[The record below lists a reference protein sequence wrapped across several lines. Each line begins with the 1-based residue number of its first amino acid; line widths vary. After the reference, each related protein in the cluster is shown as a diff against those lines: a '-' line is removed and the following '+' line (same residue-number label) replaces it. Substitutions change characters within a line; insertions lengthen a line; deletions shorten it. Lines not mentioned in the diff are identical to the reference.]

1 MTRHESFSPKQ
12 PLLYP
17 LGPSY
22 RDSNTGHWVQRWSDN
37 QLLPSV
43 EPGRLRVLAT
53 PQGDA
58 FARELPDGNYAAT
71 QARPLEGWGLAL
83 HHLLAADQYR
93 NLGLL
98 AKVSIGV
105 IKALK
110 RPGGKAAAIAAEAAL
125 LLTPIPGD
133 EILTPTA
140 TAGIIAL
147 GALKAVATER
157 SRLNCK

>member
-1 MTRHESFSPKQ
+1 MTRHESYSVNQ
-12 PLLYP
+12 PQHP

-22 RDSNTGHWVQRWSDN
+22 RHPNTGQWVQQWSND

-43 EPGRLRVLAT
+43 EPGRLRVLPS

-71 QARPLEGWGLAL
+71 QARPLEGWGLAMR
-83 HHLLAADQYR
+83 HLLAANQYR

-98 AKVSIGV
+98 AKASIGV
-105 IKALK
+105 VKALK
-110 RPGGKAAAIAAEAAL
+110 RPSGKAAAIAAEAAL

-133 EILTPTA
+133 EILTPAA
-140 TAGIIAL
+140 TAGIVAL

>member
-1 MTRHESFSPKQ
+1 MQ
-12 PLLYP
+12 PW
-17 LGPSY
+17 
-22 RDSNTGHWVQRWSDN
+22 SNN

-53 PQGDA
+53 PQGDT

-71 QARPLEGWGLAL
+71 QARPLEGWGLAMQ
-83 HHLLAADQYR
+83 HLLAANQYR

-105 IKALK
+105 VKALK
-110 RPGGKAAAIAAEAAL
+110 RPSGKAAAIAAEAAL

-133 EILTPTA
+133 EILTPAA
-140 TAGIIAL
+140 TAGIVAL

-157 SRLNCK
+157 TRLNCK

>member
-22 RDSNTGHWVQRWSDN
+22 RDSNTGHWMQRWSNN

-58 FARELPDGNYAAT
+58 FARELPDGNCAAT

-83 HHLLAADQYR
+83 HHLLAADHYR

-98 AKVSIGV
+98 AKASIGV
-105 IKALK
+105 VKALK
-110 RPGGKAAAIAAEAAL
+110 RPSGKAVAIAAEAAL
-125 LLTPIPGD
+125 FINPIPGD
-133 EILTPTA
+133 EILTPA
-140 TAGIIAL
+140 AAAGIVAL

>member
-22 RDSNTGHWVQRWSDN
+22 RDSNTGHWMQRWSNN

-58 FARELPDGNYAAT
+58 FARELPDGNCAAT

-83 HHLLAADQYR
+83 HHLLAADHYR

-98 AKVSIGV
+98 AKASIGV
-105 IKALK
+105 VKALK
-110 RPGGKAAAIAAEAAL
+110 RPSGKAAAIAAEAAL
-125 LLTPIPGD
+125 FINPIPGD
-133 EILTPTA
+133 EILTPA
-140 TAGIIAL
+140 AAAGIVAL